1 MVGRVLQ
8 TGFPRKFVGTFKQQ
22 ERWDMRWWWWWW
34 DESVYLFVD
43 ARKLMN
49 VLVQD
54 EIQRFASFGNC
65 ESWVEIYPWIDMKRW
80 WMSPFSTEI
89 SFINY
94 YRFWPSQCN
103 ECRRHCSLHPPFS
116 NLINYLLSFVILW
129 TFSVE
134 SAKAS
139 WNLPFIEIN
148 HVLNLFWN

>member
-1 MVGRVLQ
+1 MQNAFIDTEKALYVGRFWK
-8 TGFPRKFVGTFKQQ
+8 FPRNFVNTFEQ
-22 ERWDMRWWWWWW
+22 ERWDMRWWWWW

-43 ARKLMN
+43 AGKLMN

-54 EIQRFASFGNC
+54 EIQRFASFENC

-80 WMSPFSTEI
+80 WMSPPKYQVDSDHLNAMNVEDI
-89 SFINY
+89 
-94 YRFWPSQCN
+94 
-103 ECRRHCSLHPPFS
+103 CSLHPPFS

-134 SAKAS
+134 SAQSS

-148 HVLNLFWN
+148 HFLKIW

>member
-1 MVGRVLQ
+1 MRYEMVVVVVGWICLLVCWCQEIDECFSPGRNSNVCFIWKL
-8 TGFPRKFVGTFKQQ
+8 
-22 ERWDMRWWWWWW
+22 
-34 DESVYLFVD
+34 
-43 ARKLMN
+43 RKL
-49 VLVQD
+49 
-54 EIQRFASFGNC
+54 S
-65 ESWVEIYPWIDMKRW
+65 WIDMKRW
-80 WMSPFSTEI
+80 WMSPFATEI
-89 SFINY
+89 SFRND

-139 WNLPFIEIN
+139 WNLPSIEIN